1 MRTPAESVVP
11 SFASAPAHLAD
22 PFDPLIVC
30 LDCLDCPWPCHVT
43 GRPGGEQW
51 RQCADV
57 LYAGR
62 PRPCPDTAP
71 LALRALE
78 RYPGCLLVVV
88 RRAGGTQV
96 THARRGSRRGGPSV
110 ETRGL
115 AGRDVVS
122 LLRAWYADLLRRP
135 ATPRAQALSP
145 DPPGPGHS
153 DGLRAA
159 AHRER

>member
-1 MRTPAESVVP
+1 MRTPAESIAP
-11 SFASAPAHLAD
+11 SCATAPAD

-30 LDCLDCPWPCHVT
+30 LDCPRPCHVT

-96 THARRGSRRGGPSV
+96 THARRGSRRAGPSV

-115 AGRDVVS
+115 AGRDLAS
-122 LLRAWYADLLRRP
+122 LLRAWYADLLPKRP
-135 ATPRAQALSP
+135 AAPRAQALSP
-145 DPPGPGHS
+145 DPPGPDHS

-159 AHRER
+159 AHQER